1 MPAAS
6 ACATRRRA
14 LPSAAAPSGIGSLPS
29 KYSFWKSI
37 TSSAVLAAAIAVGAL
52 APARV
57 RIVGCVIVVLVVC
70 FVMGR
75 RARLPGGIAARAT
88 SLHAVSNDCRHPE
101 SVPMDNIR

>member
-1 MPAAS
+1 M
-6 ACATRRRA
+6 
-14 LPSAAAPSGIGSLPS
+14 
-29 KYSFWKSI
+29 
-37 TSSAVLAAAIAVGAL
+37 LAAAIAVGAL

-57 RIVGCVIVVLVVC
+57 RIVGCVIVVLVVLVVC

-88 SLHAVSNDCRHPE
+88 SLHAVSNDCRRPE